1 MEENLKEGELKI
13 NKNLKYGK
21 FSRKIELLNYDK
33 IYKENRFYGLRLGEI
48 FEVKYDK
55 NNNPIL
61 INEDGTK
68 LIDTFSNNEE
78 EEEKKFEFDNSE
90 YDKKYNNKNK
100 LNYIGRK
107 RYNTNYN
114 ERNILEEEGT
124 LNNNRNDKKKK
135 ENNEEKCPNC
145 NFIYFEFMDFNEK
158 NEHVNACLNGNGK
171 RNIESFKK
179 TNEFLEREINL
190 ELEKNPNCCPFCH
203 KIFKKNIK
211 QHQKA
216 CIKKF
221 DNDDN

>member
-1 MEENLKEGELKI
+1 MMEENLKEGELII

-48 FEVKYDK
+48 IEVKYDI

-68 LIDTFSNNEE
+68 LIELFSNNEE
-78 EEEKKFEFDNSE
+78 EEEKNFEFDNSE
-90 YDKKYNNKNK
+90 YKYDTKCNNKNK

-107 RYNTNYN
+107 RYNKS
-114 ERNILEEEGT
+114 NILEEEGT
-124 LNNNRNDKKKK
+124 LNNNRNDKKKM
-135 ENNEEKCPNC
+135 ENNDEKCPNC

-179 TNEFLEREINL
+179 TNELLETEKNL

>member
-1 MEENLKEGELKI
+1 MMEENLKEGELII

-48 FEVKYDK
+48 IEVKYDI

-68 LIDTFSNNEE
+68 LIELFSNNEE
-78 EEEKKFEFDNSE
+78 EEEKNFEFDNSE
-90 YDKKYNNKNK
+90 YKYDSKCNNKNK

-107 RYNTNYN
+107 RYNKS
-114 ERNILEEEGT
+114 NILEEEGT
-124 LNNNRNDKKKK
+124 LNNNRNDKKKM
-135 ENNEEKCPNC
+135 ENNDEKCPNC

-158 NEHVNACLNGNGK
+158 NEHINACLNGNGK

-179 TNEFLEREINL
+179 TNELLETEKNL

>member
-1 MEENLKEGELKI
+1 MMEENLKEGELII

-48 FEVKYDK
+48 IEVKYDI

-68 LIDTFSNNEE
+68 LIELFSNNEE
-78 EEEKKFEFDNSE
+78 EEEKNFEFDNSE
-90 YDKKYNNKNK
+90 YKYDKKCNNKNK

-107 RYNTNYN
+107 RYN
-114 ERNILEEEGT
+114 ESNILEEEGT
-124 LNNNRNDKKKK
+124 LNNRNDKKKM
-135 ENNEEKCPNC
+135 ENNDEKCPNC

>member
-1 MEENLKEGELKI
+1 MMEENLKEGELII

-48 FEVKYDK
+48 IEVKYDI

-68 LIDTFSNNEE
+68 LIELFSNNEE
-78 EEEKKFEFDNSE
+78 EEEKNFEFDNSE
-90 YDKKYNNKNK
+90 YKYDTKCNNKNK

-107 RYNTNYN
+107 RYNKS
-114 ERNILEEEGT
+114 NILEEEGT
-124 LNNNRNDKKKK
+124 LNNNRNDKKKM
-135 ENNEEKCPNC
+135 ENNDEKCPNC

-179 TNEFLEREINL
+179 MNELLETEKNL

>member
-1 MEENLKEGELKI
+1 MMEENLKEGESII

-48 FEVKYDK
+48 IEVKYDI

-68 LIDTFSNNEE
+68 LIELFSNNEE
-78 EEEKKFEFDNSE
+78 EEEKNFEFDNSE
-90 YDKKYNNKNK
+90 YKYDTKCNNKNK

-107 RYNTNYN
+107 RYNKS
-114 ERNILEEEGT
+114 NILEEEGT
-124 LNNNRNDKKKK
+124 LNNNRNDKKKM
-135 ENNEEKCPNC
+135 ENNDEKCPNC

-179 TNEFLEREINL
+179 TNEFLERERNL

>member
-1 MEENLKEGELKI
+1 MMEENLKEGELII

-48 FEVKYDK
+48 IEVKYDI

-68 LIDTFSNNEE
+68 LIELFSNNEE
-78 EEEKKFEFDNSE
+78 EEEKNFEFDNSE
-90 YDKKYNNKNK
+90 YKYDTKCNNKNK

-107 RYNTNYN
+107 RYNKS
-114 ERNILEEEGT
+114 NILEEEGT
-124 LNNNRNDKKKK
+124 LNNNRNDKKKM
-135 ENNEEKCPNC
+135 ENNDEKCPNC

-179 TNEFLEREINL
+179 TNEFLERERNL

>member
-1 MEENLKEGELKI
+1 MEENLKEGELII

-48 FEVKYDK
+48 IEVKYDI

-68 LIDTFSNNEE
+68 LIELFSNNEE
-78 EEEKKFEFDNSE
+78 EEEKNFEFDNSE
-90 YDKKYNNKNK
+90 YKYDTKCNNKNK

-107 RYNTNYN
+107 RYNKS
-114 ERNILEEEGT
+114 NILEEEGT
-124 LNNNRNDKKKK
+124 LNNNRNDKKKM
-135 ENNEEKCPNC
+135 ENNDEKCPNC

-179 TNEFLEREINL
+179 MNELLETEKNL

>member
-1 MEENLKEGELKI
+1 MMEENLKEGELII

-48 FEVKYDK
+48 IEVKYDI

-68 LIDTFSNNEE
+68 LIELFSNNEE
-78 EEEKKFEFDNSE
+78 EEEKNFEFDNSE
-90 YDKKYNNKNK
+90 YKYDTKCNNKNK

-107 RYNTNYN
+107 RYNKS
-114 ERNILEEEGT
+114 NILEEEGT
-124 LNNNRNDKKKK
+124 LNNNRNDKKKM
-135 ENNEEKCPNC
+135 ENNDEKCPNC

-158 NEHVNACLNGNGK
+158 NEHINACLNGNGK

-179 TNEFLEREINL
+179 TNEFLERERNL